1 MPNFLGNLLTY
12 ACDRRSKMVKTASW
26 FEFLDHVVN
35 KEMMME
41 VADRAGNSTEDLTS
55 AVFERAQ
62 ALYMISLFLTGS
74 TRTLMMTSN
83 LSGSFYDH
91 SFISTDRE
99 RRES

>member
-1 MPNFLGNLLTY
+1 MDVGLGYPDCYIFDSAFQELLLSVPNFLGNLLTY

-41 VADRAGNSTEDLTS
+41 VADRAGNSTEDLTG

-62 ALYMISLFLTGS
+62 ALYMISLFLSGS
-74 TRTLMMTSN
+74 TR
-83 LSGSFYDH
+83 
-91 SFISTDRE
+91 
-99 RRES
+99 